1 MARPSP
7 KGLRSGGVV
16 EAVAKPSRSVSGKAI
31 VKKLLS
37 FGAMAGVG
45 ALLVS
50 TSLPANAFQDPGT
63 AMAEVAAPAEVE
75 KQSVVVQSTSQAKV
89 SRDSYK
95 VVKPKPKPVPVYVSP
110 VYGSYKFNPNGTI
123 QWPFP
128 SAPIASG
135 YGPRGGSFHY
145 GIDLFPGAGTP
156 IGAIA
161 DGVVTYAGAGS
172 GGFGNFVTVEHQV
185 KGQTV
190 QSLYA
195 HMQWGSIGV
204 AQGQHVTVGQF
215 LGAVGQTGRA
225 YGAHLHLEIKVNGAH
240 VDPYSWLTT
249 NAD

>member
-1 MARPSP
+1 
-7 KGLRSGGVV
+7 
-16 EAVAKPSRSVSGKAI
+16 VSGKVI

-50 TSLPANAFQDPGT
+50 TSLPANAFQDT
-63 AMAEVAAPAEVE
+63 EVAEVAAPYVAE
-75 KQSVVVQSTSQAKV
+75 KQSVTLQSAAHAKV
-89 SRDSYK
+89 SRDSYT
-95 VVKPKPKPVPVYVSP
+95 VVKPKPKPVYVKPVF
-110 VYGSYKFNPNGTI
+110 GSYKFNPNGTV

-161 DGVVTYAGAGS
+161 DGVVTYAGSGS
-172 GGFGNFVTVEHQV
+172 AWGNFVTVEHHIN
-185 KGQTV
+185 GQTI

-204 AQGQHVTVGQF
+204 AAGQKVEVGQF
-215 LGAVGQTGRA
+215 LGAVGATGRA
-225 YGAHLHLEIKVNGAH
+225 YGAHLHLEIKVNGTY
-240 VDPYSWLTT
+240 VDPYAWMMA
-249 NAD
+249 NAN